1 MMAATPKSGSS
12 FGREPA
18 MKEKRKG
25 PILQLINLISV
36 VLMTIPFAWV
46 WFRYYAG
53 QMWLPFFNRGNWY
66 MLLVFVIVYIT
77 FGRVYD
83 GFSLSTN
90 RISGTV
96 FSQGL
101 ALLATDFVMYLI
113 LLLVVRRYLLNPVP
127 LILALLA
134 QCVLIT
140 VSTTLCHKFYFS
152 FFRPYRTAVVY
163 DDREGI
169 EDLIRQY
176 GLTKEFSVR
185 KVVPIRDCLDDLGA
199 LDGMEVV
206 FLSGVHSHER
216 NIVLKYCMAN
226 DLTCYVL
233 PRLGDA
239 MLRGA
244 RRTHMFHLEVLELR
258 PYEPPLYYVIVKR
271 LADVVLSALA
281 LLVLSPLLL
290 GIAAAI
296 RLQDGGPVF
305 YRQERLTKGGKR
317 FMLVKFRSM
326 RVDAESDGVARLSSG
341 DSDPRITQVGR
352 FLRRFRLDELPQLFS
367 VLAGHMSL
375 CGPRPER
382 PEIAEQYEQILPE
395 FNLRL
400 QAKAGLTG
408 YAQVYGKYNTSPYD
422 KLLMDLVYIAHPSLL
437 EDMRIIFA
445 TVKVLFIPESTE
457 GVAAGQDTAVT
468 SAEEKEG

>member
-1 MMAATPKSGSS
+1 
-12 FGREPA
+12 

-25 PILQLINLISV
+25 AVLQLINLISV
-36 VLMTIPFAWV
+36 VLMTLPFAWV
-46 WFRYYAG
+46 WFRVYAK

-66 MLLVFVIVYIT
+66 MLLVFAIVYVT
-77 FGRVYD
+77 FGKVYE

-113 LLLVVRRYLLNPVP
+113 LLLVVRRYLLNPIP
-127 LILALLA
+127 LFLAFLA

-163 DDREGI
+163 GSRAGI

-185 KVVPIRDCLDDLGA
+185 QVVTIEDCLKDLSV

-206 FLSGVHSHER
+206 FLSGIHSHER
-216 NIVLKYCMAN
+216 NIVLKYCMAK
-226 DLTCYVL
+226 DVTCYVL

-239 MLRGA
+239 MLSGA
-244 RRTHMFHLEVLELR
+244 RRTHMFHLEVLELKAD
-258 PYEPPLYYVIVKR
+258 EPPLHYVVIKR
-271 LADVVLSALA
+271 LADIVISALA
-281 LLVLSPLLL
+281 LLLLSPLFL

-296 RLQDGGPVF
+296 KLQDGGPVF
-305 YRQERLTKGGKR
+305 YRQERLTKNGKR
-317 FMLVKFRSM
+317 FMLMKFRSM

-341 DSDPRITQVGR
+341 EDDPRITSVGR
-352 FLRRFRLDELPQLFS
+352 FLRKCRLDELPQLINI
-367 VLAGHMSL
+367 LLGHMSL

-382 PEIAEQYEQILPE
+382 PEIAAQYEQILPE

-408 YAQVYGKYNTSPYD
+408 YAQVYGKYNTTPYD

-437 EDMRIIFA
+437 EDVRILFA

-457 GVAAGQDTAVT
+457 GIRPGQETAIPDIGKR
-468 SAEEKEG
+468 ED

>member
-1 MMAATPKSGSS
+1 
-12 FGREPA
+12 

-25 PILQLINLISV
+25 AVLQLINLISV
-36 VLMTIPFAWV
+36 VLMTLPFAWV
-46 WFRYYAG
+46 WFRVYAK

-66 MLLVFVIVYIT
+66 MLLVFAIVYVT
-77 FGRVYD
+77 FGKVYE

-101 ALLATDFVMYLI
+101 ALLATDFVMYLN
-113 LLLVVRRYLLNPVP
+113 LLLVVRRYLLNPIP
-127 LILALLA
+127 LFLAFLA

-163 DDREGI
+163 GSRAGI

-185 KVVPIRDCLDDLGA
+185 QVVTIEDCLKDLSV

-206 FLSGVHSHER
+206 FLSGIHSHER
-216 NIVLKYCMAN
+216 NIVLKYCMAK
-226 DLTCYVL
+226 DVTCYVL

-239 MLRGA
+239 MLSGA
-244 RRTHMFHLEVLELR
+244 RRTHMFHLEVLELKAD
-258 PYEPPLYYVIVKR
+258 EPPLHYVVIKR
-271 LADVVLSALA
+271 LADIVISALA
-281 LLVLSPLLL
+281 LLLLSPLFL

-296 RLQDGGPVF
+296 KLQDGGPVF
-305 YRQERLTKGGKR
+305 YRQERLTKNGKR
-317 FMLVKFRSM
+317 FMLMKFRSM

-341 DSDPRITQVGR
+341 EDDPRITSVGR
-352 FLRRFRLDELPQLFS
+352 FLRKCRLDELPQLINIL
-367 VLAGHMSL
+367 VGHMSL

-382 PEIAEQYEQILPE
+382 PEIAAQYEQILPE

-408 YAQVYGKYNTSPYD
+408 YAQVYGKYNTTPYD

-437 EDMRIIFA
+437 EDVRILFA

-457 GVAAGQDTAVT
+457 GIRPGQETAIPDIGKR
-468 SAEEKEG
+468 ED

>member
-1 MMAATPKSGSS
+1 
-12 FGREPA
+12 

-25 PILQLINLISV
+25 AVLQLINLISV
-36 VLMTIPFAWV
+36 VLMTLPFAWV
-46 WFRYYAG
+46 WFRIYAK

-66 MLLVFVIVYIT
+66 MLLVFAIVYVT
-77 FGRVYD
+77 FGKVYE

-113 LLLVVRRYLLNPVP
+113 LLLVVRRYLLNPIP
-127 LILALLA
+127 LFLAFLA

-163 DDREGI
+163 GSRAGI

-185 KVVPIRDCLDDLGA
+185 QVVTIEDCLKDLSV

-206 FLSGVHSHER
+206 FLSGIHSHER
-216 NIVLKYCMAN
+216 NIVLKYCMAK
-226 DLTCYVL
+226 DVTCYVL

-239 MLRGA
+239 MLSGA
-244 RRTHMFHLEVLELR
+244 RRTHMFHLEVLELKAD
-258 PYEPPLYYVIVKR
+258 EPPLHYVVIKR
-271 LADVVLSALA
+271 LADIVISALA
-281 LLVLSPLLL
+281 LLLLSPLFL

-296 RLQDGGPVF
+296 KLQDGGPVF
-305 YRQERLTKGGKR
+305 YRQERLTKNGKR
-317 FMLVKFRSM
+317 FMLMKFRSM

-341 DSDPRITQVGR
+341 EDDPRITSVGR
-352 FLRRFRLDELPQLFS
+352 FLRKCRLDELPQLINI
-367 VLAGHMSL
+367 LLGHMSL

-382 PEIAEQYEQILPE
+382 PEIAAQYEQILPE

-408 YAQVYGKYNTSPYD
+408 YAQVYGKYNTTPYD

-437 EDMRIIFA
+437 EDVRILFA

-457 GVAAGQDTAVT
+457 GIRPGQETAIPDIGKR
-468 SAEEKEG
+468 ED